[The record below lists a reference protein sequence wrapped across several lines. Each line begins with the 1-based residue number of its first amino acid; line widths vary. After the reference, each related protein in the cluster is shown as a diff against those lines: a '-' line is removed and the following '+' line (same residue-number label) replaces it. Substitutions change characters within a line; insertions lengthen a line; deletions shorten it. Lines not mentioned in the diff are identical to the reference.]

1 MAKIRTALSML
12 GSAKDAKKFADRFDD
27 PSRSLPVESL
37 FPPDEVRPATTDA
50 RTLLLRVTNPPEHR
64 GDLFAAVHTPA
75 SRDSIV
81 VLVLNP
87 NIVIEANATL
97 RELVDDSGYPV
108 AVAIVEEF
116 LGTRIDHVAELTAD
130 GLAGVIDA
138 VGPLATYSRAAF
150 SSEGLDFVEGTNRL
164 DGASARVFTT
174 TDPIDDAGQTR
185 TRNQRAVLRSL
196 FRTLDVRKLAKDNAQ
211 LVRVFESA
219 VDGIAKDPD
228 FTSGTVTQLAG
239 DLRGI
244 TRQDVVAVTVPA
256 ASERQDDGTVRI
268 TFEADVLTALRGS
281 LTSGSPLEFVSKLA
295 EMGY

>member
-1 MAKIRTALSML
+1 MPKIRTALSMV
-12 GSAKDAKKFADRFDD
+12 GSAKDAKKFAARFDD
-27 PSRSLPVESL
+27 PSGSIPAERL
-37 FPPDEVRPATTDA
+37 FPPDEVRPAATGA
-50 RTLLLRVTNPPEHR
+50 RTLLLRVTTPPEHR
-64 GDLFAAVHTPA
+64 GDIFTVVHIPTA
-75 SRDSIV
+75 RDSIAV
-81 VLVLNP
+81 FVLNP

-97 RELVDDSGYPV
+97 RDLVDDSGYPV

-116 LGTRIDHVAELTAD
+116 LGRRIDHVAELTAD

-150 SSEGLDFVEGTNRL
+150 SSEGIDFVEGTNRL
-164 DGASARVFTT
+164 DGAAARVFTT

-196 FRTLDVRKLAKDNAQ
+196 LNTLDVRKLAKDKAQ
-211 LVRVFESA
+211 LIRVLESA

-228 FTSGTVTQLAG
+228 FTSATVTQLAG

-244 TRQDVVAVTVPA
+244 TRKDIVAVTVPA
-256 ASERQDDGTVRI
+256 ASERQDDGSVRI

-281 LTSGSPLEFVSKLA
+281 LTSGSSLEFVSKLA